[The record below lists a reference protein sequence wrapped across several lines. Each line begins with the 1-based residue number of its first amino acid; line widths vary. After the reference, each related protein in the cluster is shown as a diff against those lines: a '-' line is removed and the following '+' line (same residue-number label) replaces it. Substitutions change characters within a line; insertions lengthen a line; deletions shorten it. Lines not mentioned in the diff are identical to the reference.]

1 LKVAPSLHAYHET
14 QARVAREIYVASLT
28 SPAALGDWHDAKTQA
43 RNQIRYALEASCY
56 LQEIEAALCQSGSHL
71 AVFRHMLAPPMSQDQ
86 FALLCPRYP
95 KRNEKSGR
103 ALSVNASI
111 DVAVAIRAGLDPH
124 LAPWLVDG
132 STPQPNQIDALVE
145 SITPMLSQQSAATVR
160 RNRLSAVQESAVVD
174 LLRQK
179 GWSQQSSI
187 PIAALDGIL
196 RGHFMHKTRFATKTR
211 PQEVDIACG
220 LGNTV
225 VLAMECKVT
234 NDETN
239 SVKRV
244 NDVLKKASA
253 WHTHW
258 GSFVETAA
266 LLQGV
271 IAMKDVERLLEARVH
286 VFWSHDLVEFEKW
299 LDTQSTA

>member
-1 LKVAPSLHAYHET
+1 MTGPLSLRAYHVT
-14 QARVAREIYVASLT
+14 QARLARESYVASLT
-28 SPAALGDWHDAKTQA
+28 SPDAQEDWQGVKAQA
-43 RNQIRYALEASCY
+43 REQILQALEASHY
-56 LQEIEAALCQSGSHL
+56 LRDVEAALCQSGSHL
-71 AVFRHMLAPPMSQDQ
+71 TVFRQLLAPPMSQDQ
-86 FALLCPRYP
+86 FALLCPQYP

-103 ALSVNASI
+103 ALTLAASTA
-111 DVAVAIRAGLDPH
+111 VAVAIRASLDLQ
-124 LAPWLVDG
+124 LAPWLEHGGAPETQQVY
-132 STPQPNQIDALVE
+132 SIVE
-145 SITPMLSQQSAATVR
+145 SIAPLLSQQSVATVR
-160 RNRLSAVQESAVVD
+160 RNRLSAVQEGAVVE
-174 LLRQK
+174 LLRRK
-179 GWSQQSSI
+179 GWSQQSST

-196 RGHFMHKTRFATKTR
+196 RHHFMHKTRFATKTR

-220 LGNTV
+220 LGKTV

-253 WHTHW
+253 WHAHW

-286 VFWSHDLVEFEKW
+286 VFWSHDLGEFERW
-299 LDTQSTA
+299 LDNQTAL